1 MSHVTATA
9 DFSTLRKSGSS
20 TTKARLEQR
29 YIVDLIKIL
38 REHGKGLRRWSVM
51 RAMRA
56 RWEDADLPV
65 SQKFE
70 DDVERAF
77 RKLCA
82 GADAFKNGHATDDEA
97 VFYRPEER
105 AGEVWAVH
113 DKRADAW
120 LLREGVDAD

>member
-1 MSHVTATA
+1 MTHATA
-9 DFSTLRKSGSS
+9 SIEAPRKSGAM
-20 TTKARLEQR
+20 TMKARMERR
-29 YIVDLIKIL
+29 YVVNLIDVL
-38 REHGKGLRRWSVM
+38 RQNSQGLRRWSVM
-51 RAMRA
+51 RAMRS

-82 GADAFKNGHATDDEA
+82 GADAFKNGHANDDEA

-113 DKRADAW
+113 AKRADAW
-120 LLREGVDAD
+120 LIREGADAD

>member
-1 MSHVTATA
+1 MTHATATT
-9 DFSTLRKSGSS
+9 DFSTPRKAGSA

-29 YIVDLIKIL
+29 YVVDLIRVL
-38 REHGKGLRRWSVM
+38 RPHGKGLRRWSVM

-82 GADAFKNGHATDDEA
+82 GADAFKNGHAAADDA

-113 DKRADAW
+113 AKRADAW
-120 LLREGVDAD
+120 LIREGADAD